1 MNSWCFS
8 WGWLVSPQT
17 CFCLSPW
24 GGSWNGCIHRQT
36 KFVEVPSVDLGVL
49 GRQVKC
55 SELLFMAIDQ
65 ETLLDRQAES
75 VLECLNSQT
84 L

>member
-1 MNSWCFS
+1 MFFLGLAGFS
-8 WGWLVSPQT
+8 PDML
-17 CFCLSPW
+17 LSEPL
-24 GGSWNGCIHRQT
+24 GGSWNGCIHLQT
-36 KFVEVPSVDLGVL
+36 KFVEVPSVDVGVL

-84 L
+84 LQPG